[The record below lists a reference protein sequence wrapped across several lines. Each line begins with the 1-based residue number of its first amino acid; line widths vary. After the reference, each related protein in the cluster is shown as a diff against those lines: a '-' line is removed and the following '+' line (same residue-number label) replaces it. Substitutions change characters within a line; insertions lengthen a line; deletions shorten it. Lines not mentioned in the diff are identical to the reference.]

1 MTKKIMSAKAW
12 MKNQAGSKVSS
23 LYMALGVLSA
33 TCFVASNILTSKQ
46 ITGEWLGDIR
56 FTGGL
61 LLFPIT
67 YIIGDVTTEVYGL
80 RAARR
85 IIITSFLMNLLV
97 VLAGA
102 LAVALPSSDDSS
114 TAAFNTIF
122 RIDGGRAVVLMCAS
136 MLSFILGSL
145 ANAKVMQMM
154 HDRDGSRHFS
164 LRAILSTVVG
174 EGVDSLIFF
183 PICFMPLVMAGE
195 MSVGNI
201 FQVMLLQIVLKT
213 LYEIIVLP
221 ITIQVVKYVK
231 KMESSTEYYT
241 PC

>member
-1 MTKKIMSAKAW
+1 MNAKAW

-85 IIITSFLMNLLV
+85 IIIMSFLMNLLV

-102 LAVALPSSDDSS
+102 LAVALPSANDTSS
-114 TAAFNTIF
+114 QAFEAIF
-122 RIDGGRAVVLMCAS
+122 RIDGGRAVVLMAAS
-136 MLSFILGSL
+136 MLSFVLGSL

-154 HDRDGSRHFS
+154 HDRDGSRNFS

-174 EGVDSLIFF
+174 EGVDSIIFF
-183 PICFMPLVMAGE
+183 PVCFFPIVMLGE
-195 MSVGNI
+195 MSWGNVV
-201 FQVMLLQIVLKT
+201 QVMLLQIVLKT

-221 ITIQVVKYVK
+221 VTIQVVKYVK
-231 KMESSTEYYT
+231 RMESSTEYYT

>member
-1 MTKKIMSAKAW
+1 MTKKIMHAKAW

-46 ITGEWLGDIR
+46 ITGDWLGDIR

-85 IIITSFLMNLLV
+85 IIIISFLMNLLV

-102 LAVALPSSDDSS
+102 LAVALPSANDTSS
-114 TAAFNTIF
+114 QAFETIF
-122 RIDGGRAVVLMCAS
+122 RINGGRAVVLMSAS
-136 MLSFILGSL
+136 MLSFVLGSL

-154 HDRDGSRHFS
+154 HDRDGARHFS

-183 PICFMPLVMAGE
+183 PVCFFPIVRLGE
-195 MSVGNI
+195 MTWGNVL
-201 FQVMLLQIVLKT
+201 QVMLLQIVLKT
-213 LYEIIVLP
+213 IYEIIVLP
-221 ITIQVVKYVK
+221 ITIQVVKYVRS
-231 KMESSTEYYT
+231 MESSTEYYT
-241 PC
+241 PR

>member
-1 MTKKIMSAKAW
+1 MTKKIMHAKAW
-12 MKNQAGSKVSS
+12 MKNQAGTKVSS

-33 TCFVASNILTSKQ
+33 TCLVASNILTSKQ
-46 ITGEWLGDIR
+46 ITGDWLGDIR

-85 IIITSFLMNLLV
+85 IIIMSFLMNLLV

-102 LAVALPSSDDSS
+102 LAVALPSANDSS
-114 TAAFNTIF
+114 SLAFETIF
-122 RIDGGRAVVLMCAS
+122 RIDGGRAVVLMLAS

-145 ANAKVMQMM
+145 ANAKVMQVM
-154 HDRDGSRHFS
+154 HDRDGTRHFS
-164 LRAILSTVVG
+164 LRAILSTVAG

-183 PICFMPLVMAGE
+183 PVCFMPLVLAGE
-195 MSVGNI
+195 MSVLTVL
-201 FQVMLLQIVLKT
+201 QMMLLQIVLKT
-213 LYEIIVLP
+213 IYEIIVLP

-231 KMESSTEYYT
+231 VMESTSEI
-241 PC
+241 